1 VHHRL
6 IGTVRRWAAA
16 ARPLE
21 HGAINE
27 RIVHRRFTF
36 LEPPFV
42 PRVEIVPGRGAGR
55 WEGRCIEARSIMS
68 RRKESSLALVFV
80 RHLCQRRAESVVLE
94 EFGARRV
101 HPSAR
106 DGL

>member
-1 VHHRL
+1 MHHRL

-80 RHLCQRRAESVVLE
+80 RHLGQRRAESVVLE
-94 EFGARRV
+94 ERV
-101 HPSAR
+101 AR
-106 DGL
+106 DAFTQVLDGL